1 MYYDVYDIVR
11 IMLQYTMFNIHHTIY
26 FTAIQ
31 HYTIDSLAA
40 WYGGGPKIIRK
51 IIDSGT
57 GLDLEIYPIYVKVAT
72 CDTKGRLVEN
82 SYIDKLYSKT
92 MYIKD
97 ILHELCDN
105 SSVDINKGKLWNY
118 AVLNNINEQ
127 YILQLE
133 YTIKQS
139 KIQDGQTILFEV
151 CLDDGTWPRSQLQQT
166 YTTDN
171 SNSNNNNSSSNSSSG
186 NKSPQRG
193 TSRSIDNQQ
202 SPSNISGNNSLK
214 LNDGRVG
221 LGKQLE
227 YRVYI
232 YVCYIAYTYIDSY
245 GVPV

>member
-1 MYYDVYDIVR
+1 
-11 IMLQYTMFNIHHTIY
+11 
-26 FTAIQ
+26 
-31 HYTIDSLAA
+31 
-40 WYGGGPKIIRK
+40 
-51 IIDSGT
+51 
-57 GLDLEIYPIYVKVAT
+57 
-72 CDTKGRLVEN
+72 
-82 SYIDKLYSKT
+82 

-105 SSVDINKGKLWNY
+105 SSIDINKGKLWNY
-118 AVLNNINEQ
+118 AVLHNNNEQ
-127 YILQLE
+127 YVLPLE

-139 KIQDGQTILFEV
+139 KIQDGQTLLFEV

-171 SNSNNNNSSSNSSSG
+171 SNNNNNNSGG

-193 TSRSIDNQQ
+193 TSRSIDQ
-202 SPSNISGNNSLK
+202 SQPSNISGNNSMK

-232 YVCYIAYTYIDSY
+232 CMLYSIYIHRFVWRTCIAYIIICMYICMYVYVCILLYILTNVVTYITLILLYTYTYLLILIQIISAT
-245 GVPV
+245 PAI